1 MEEEPLPDDLPDDME
16 EDNEDE
22 KEKPLALIVDDN
34 EDLVDF
40 MKDSLSL
47 YFRIQSAS
55 NGREAWQKIQMCIRD
70 RGNTCRLQN
79 RGTGLYRLA

>member
-1 MEEEPLPDDLPDDME
+1 MPDDME

-34 EDLVDF
+34 EDLVAF

-55 NGREAWQKIQMCIRD
+55 NGREAWQK
-70 RGNTCRLQN
+70 NT
-79 RGTGLYRLA
+79 GTDAGCYCQRRNDAPRWMEMNCVAG